1 MTQISTDMT
10 KVEYQIEISAPNEK
24 VYEYYTNPDNI
35 REAWPQDI
43 VKESENVSG
52 SKGEEGSEMKVKGEY
67 LGKKEE
73 MKLQVVD
80 KEPNRKLV
88 TRQTDGPFKKWESI
102 QEFQGNG
109 NTTHIRHT
117 IEYELPTSGK
127 IANTLSGNQADN
139 KIKQGLEQARSDCK
153 TKVRVWSSL
162 MGRSDLE

>member
-1 MTQISTDMT
+1 MTQVSTDMT
-10 KVEYQIEISAPNEK
+10 KVEYQKEISAPNEK

-67 LGKKEE
+67 MGKKEE
-73 MKLQVVD
+73 MKLQVLD

-88 TRQTDGPFKKWESI
+88 TKQTDGPFKKWESI

-139 KIKQGLEQARSDCK
+139 KIKQGLEQAAQTVK
-153 TKVRVWSSL
+153 QK
-162 MGRSDLE
+162 LESGQV

>member
-67 LGKKEE
+67 MGKKEE

-117 IEYELPTSGK
+117 IDYELPTSGK

-139 KIKQGLEQARSDCK
+139 KIKQGLEQAAQTVK
-153 TKVRVWSSL
+153 QK
-162 MGRSDLE
+162 LESGQV

>member
-1 MTQISTDMT
+1 MTQVFTDIT

-35 REAWPQDI
+35 QEAWPQDI

-67 LGKKEE
+67 MGKKEE

-139 KIKQGLEQARSDCK
+139 KIKQALEQAAQTVK
-153 TKVRVWSSL
+153 QK
-162 MGRSDLE
+162 LESGQV